1 MKPRTLTCIT
11 AITVFAA
18 LAFPIRLAA
27 QGQNQQ
33 PPRYT
38 VTDLGTLGG
47 PFFSQAF
54 GISNKG
60 SVVGFAELLGDT
72 DFPTGFPPVHAF
84 LWRKGLMTDLGSF
97 GGRVS
102 QAISVNERGEVVGSS
117 QTSAT
122 DPSGEDFCDSGDFL
136 ICLPFLW
143 QDGVMTVPTEPRFQE
158 RPSATLS
165 STELGYTRAA
175 G

>member
-1 MKPRTLTCIT
+1 MKSRTFTPFILMTL
-11 AITVFAA
+11 FAA
-18 LAFPIRLAA
+18 LAIPVQLAA

-38 VTDLGTLGG
+38 VIDLGTLGG

-72 DFPTGFPPVHAF
+72 DFPSGFPPVHAF

-102 QAISVNERGEVVGSS
+102 QAIAVNERGEVAGFS

-122 DPSGEDFCDSGDFL
+122 DPSGEDFCGSGDFRRAWVVSVEVAG
-136 ICLPFLW
+136 F
-143 QDGVMTVPTEPRFQE
+143 QDK
-158 RPSATLS
+158 
-165 STELGYTRAA
+165 
-175 G
+175 